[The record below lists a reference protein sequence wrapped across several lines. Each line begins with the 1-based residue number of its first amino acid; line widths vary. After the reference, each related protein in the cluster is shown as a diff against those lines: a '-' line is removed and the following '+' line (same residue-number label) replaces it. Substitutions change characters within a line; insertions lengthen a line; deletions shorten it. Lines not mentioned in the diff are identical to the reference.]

1 MAKRNRKTLEKK
13 NWSNSFVLIGEA
25 KINEYTFKLDEKS
38 EKSDW
43 VYNSL
48 NLGVYCGET
57 CGTVY
62 AEIMGGYGAERD
74 NVIYVHGKDEEG
86 KDDFDNKFTIDW
98 NDRFDE
104 TILESVGDLCF
115 IKVGLEKD
123 KNGKTFE
130 KKFLSPYDVIAYVKE
145 NLEDGMIV
153 NVKGNLKYS
162 TYNETTQ
169 VKKEINSIF
178 LSKANAIR
186 AKIKELEDGIEK
198 ISAKDNLSQIE
209 QNNLKKKTEELS
221 KAEEEFDK
229 TYNPMARFT
238 QTMLLTKDSVG
249 KADKD
254 TGILPIYA
262 KILDYVREYKGKE
275 VKTNIPY
282 DKTFE
287 YELNLSEPE
296 KAKKVVEKVF
306 KVQKGVTEITFEG
319 DLIEGGAV
327 ITATEDDIPDDIKTL
342 IEIGVYTLEEALA
355 KCTVSSGREKRMV
368 LRKPSIKITEDGDSN
383 KTPII
388 QKFERKYEEEDL
400 ILDFMINNDDQEDDP
415 DEVSELTAEGND
427 SEEDIPTID
436 DDTDWINNL

>member
-1 MAKRNRKTLEKK
+1 MAKRNKKTLEKK

-229 TYNPMARFT
+229 TYNPMAKFT

-327 ITATEDDIPDDIKTL
+327 VTATEDDIPDDIKTL
-342 IEIGVYTLEEALA
+342 IEISVYTLEEALA
-355 KCTVSSGREKRMV
+355 RCTVSSGREKRMV
-368 LRKPSIKITEDGDSN
+368 LRKPSIKITEDGDGN

-400 ILDFMINNDDQEDDP
+400 ILDFMINNDEQEDDP
-415 DEVSELTAEGND
+415 DEVLESAAEGND

-436 DDTDWINNL
+436 DTDWINNL

>member
-1 MAKRNRKTLEKK
+1 MAKKEKKVLEKK
-13 NWSNSFVLIGEA
+13 NWSNSFMLIGEA
-25 KINEYTFKLDEKS
+25 KINEYTYKTDEKS

-43 VYNSL
+43 IYNSL

-62 AEIMGGYGAERD
+62 AELMGGYGAERD
-74 NVIYVHGKDEEG
+74 NVVYVHGKDEDG

-98 NDRFDE
+98 DDRFDD

-115 IKVGLEKD
+115 LTVGLERD
-123 KNGKTFE
+123 KGGKVFY
-130 KKFLSPYDVIAYVKE
+130 KKFLSPYDMIAYIKD
-145 NLEDGMIV
+145 NLEEGMVV

-162 TYNETTQ
+162 TYNDVTQ
-169 VKKEINSIF
+169 VKKEINSVV
-178 LSKANAIR
+178 LSKV
-186 AKIKELEDGIEK
+186 DD
-198 ISAKDNLSQIE
+198 S
-209 QNNLKKKTEELS
+209 S
-221 KAEEEFDK
+221 K
-229 TYNPMARFT
+229 YCARFT

-262 KILDYVREYKGKE
+262 KVLDYVKEYKGKE

-282 DKTFE
+282 EKTFE
-287 YELNLSEPE
+287 YELNLSDPE
-296 KAKKVVEKVF
+296 TSKKVVEKVF
-306 KVQKGVTEITFEG
+306 KVQKGVTEVTFEG

-355 KCTVSSGREKRMV
+355 KCTVSSSREKRMV
-368 LRKPSIKITEDGDSN
+368 IRKPSIKMVEDKDGN

-388 QKFERKYEEEDL
+388 QKFEKKYEEEDL
-400 ILDFMINNDDQEDDP
+400 ILDFMIGSDNDED
-415 DEVSELTAEGND
+415 VSEETENTDND
-427 SEEDIPTID
+427 EEVPAN
-436 DDTDWINNL
+436 DDTDWLNNL